1 MANKPITGNDGNV
14 NFGGSDILQVRGWTF
29 SDSSDNKAFVSS
41 ATAGQTRRVK
51 ANQDWTA
58 SVTIFFEDGKPP
70 PNVAKGDIGE
80 LELET
85 AQASGVG
92 GKYAGQGIVASV
104 EPEVDVEG
112 GELIG
117 ATINFEADGV
127 MVFTANP

>member
-1 MANKPITGNDGNV
+1 MAKPITGNDGKAT
-14 NFGGSDILQVRGWTF
+14 FSGTDILQVRGWTL

-58 SVTIFFEDGKPP
+58 SVTVFFDDGSPP
-70 PNVAKGDIGE
+70 TNVAKGDIAE
-80 LELET
+80 LELFT
-85 AQASGVG
+85 AQGAGVG
-92 GKYAGQGIVASV
+92 GKYVGEGIVESI
-104 EPEVDVEG
+104 EPETDVEG

-117 ATINFEADGV
+117 ATINFAADGA